1 MKFMITFSYTAS
13 NFLPIVKA
21 WGPLSPEVRASV
33 GDRVKLIGRWHDVV
47 GRRSVAIVEA
57 DDIAAVARFAGQWN
71 SLGDCVI
78 APVLDD
84 EESGA
89 VSRQIIADHNT

>member
-1 MKFMITFSYTAS
+1 MKFMITYSYAAS
-13 NFLPIVKA
+13 NFLPVVKA
-21 WGPLSPEVRASV
+21 WGPLPPQERASV
-33 GDRVKLIGRWHDVV
+33 GDGVKLIGRWHDVV
-47 GRRSVAIVEA
+47 GRRTIGIVES
-57 DDIAAVARFAGQWN
+57 DDLAAVARFAGRWN

-78 APVLDD
+78 TPVLDD